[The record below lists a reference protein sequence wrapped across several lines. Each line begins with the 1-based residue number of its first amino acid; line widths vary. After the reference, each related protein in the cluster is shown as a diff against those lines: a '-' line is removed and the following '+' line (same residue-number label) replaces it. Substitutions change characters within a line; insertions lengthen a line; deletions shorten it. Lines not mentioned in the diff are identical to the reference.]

1 VLKTTFL
8 SGVILALLTGGALIA
23 LSLLRPEAPPPAGG
37 LAGEGFYPALRDFDT
52 AFRRGGEGQDALNR
66 RLDGLEKEGQGL
78 EAALSVLKRRRYLAR
93 TFPGLL
99 PQYRKA
105 VRKAAGDYPHSEALA
120 ALAAEALLRESA
132 ITGGMAAELRNSI
145 PLLASAELSP
155 LRVSLHILL
164 GDFRSPRTAAEA
176 RLDAGLAAALPRFRL
191 PANPA
196 AAEALITDLA
206 ILKLLNNDTEAGA
219 EIQAGLSLA
228 GGPSPEFIRF
238 AAEYSYDFRDP
249 LRAAELFARL
259 DTPAD
264 IIRQADALWLSGSS
278 AGARNLWTILI
289 SPPDGQSA
297 EAPVPA
303 ALSARA
309 LYNLALTAAD
319 GREAAAWLERLAA
332 LPAPALSDTAAGP
345 AASPLKFGRILL
357 SRLQNTQAALAT
369 LEEGLKALPQDPLLD
384 LELLRR
390 RAEIWEP
397 GRVAGETWLLLG
409 RHPQAAELYQW
420 AAWYFAYQ
428 RQPAETAILLKTAE
442 HRGISL
448 PVLRLHEALAF
459 IESGDPDR
467 AEAGLRALT
476 PETADWA
483 VFANLGRLLETR
495 RSPAAAIEQY
505 ETAASMVQNPREA
518 ARIQLRI
525 ALCLKS
531 LGRPQESRRVLEYA
545 LDLDPANLKARLE
558 LSRLNGSK

>member
-1 VLKTTFL
+1 VLKTTFF
-8 SGVILALLTGGALIA
+8 SGIILALLTGGALIA
-23 LSLLRPEAPPPAGG
+23 LSLLRPEPPPAGG
-37 LAGEGFYPALRDFDT
+37 PAGEGFYPALREFDA
-52 AFRRGGEGQDALNR
+52 AFRRGGENPETLNR
-66 RLDGLEKEGQGL
+66 MLDGLEKEGQGL

-93 TFPGLL
+93 AFPGLL

-105 VRKAAGDYPHSEALA
+105 VRKAAGDYPHSEPLA
-120 ALAAEALLRESA
+120 AIAAEALLRESA
-132 ITGGMAAELRNSI
+132 ITGGAAAELRDSL
-145 PLLASAELSP
+145 PLLASTELSP

-164 GDFRSPRTAAEA
+164 GDFKSPRTAAEA
-176 RLDAGLAAALPRFRL
+176 RLGASLDYALPRFRF

-206 ILKLLNNDTEAGA
+206 ILKLLDNDTEAGA
-219 EIQAGLSLA
+219 EIQAGLSRP

-238 AAEYSYDFRDP
+238 AAEYSYDFGDP

-264 IIRQADALWLSGSS
+264 IIRQADALWLSGRA
-278 AGARNLWTILI
+278 AGARNLWTILV
-289 SPPDGQSA
+289 SPPDEHSA

-309 LYNLALTAAD
+309 LYNLALTSAD
-319 GREAAAWLERLAA
+319 DREAIAYLERLAA
-332 LPAPALSDTAAGP
+332 LPADAAPAGST
-345 AASPLKFGRILL
+345 LKFGLIRY
-357 SRLQNTQAALAT
+357 SRLLNTPAALAA
-369 LEEGLKALPQDPLLD
+369 LEEGLKRFPQDPLLD

-390 RAEIWEP
+390 RAETWEP

-409 RHPQAAELYQW
+409 RHPQTADLYQW
-420 AAWYFAYQ
+420 AAWYFDHQ
-428 RQPAETAILLKTAE
+428 HQSAETAILLKTAE
-442 HRGISL
+442 RRGLSI
-448 PVLRLHEALAF
+448 PVLRLHEALGF

-467 AEAGLRALT
+467 AEAALRSIA
-476 PETADWA
+476 PGTADWP

-531 LGRPQESRRVLEYA
+531 LGRPGESRRALEYA
-545 LDLDPANLKARLE
+545 LDLDPANLKVRLE
-558 LSRLNGSK
+558 LHRLSAPATL